1 MIIRGDQAFIYML
14 LGFDDDMI
22 VEETKTIE
30 NLKEMIDSILV
41 NEASITKN

>member
-14 LGFDDDMI
+14 LGFDDMI
-22 VEETKTIE
+22 IEVTMTTE
-30 NLKEMIDSILV
+30 NLKEMLNSILL